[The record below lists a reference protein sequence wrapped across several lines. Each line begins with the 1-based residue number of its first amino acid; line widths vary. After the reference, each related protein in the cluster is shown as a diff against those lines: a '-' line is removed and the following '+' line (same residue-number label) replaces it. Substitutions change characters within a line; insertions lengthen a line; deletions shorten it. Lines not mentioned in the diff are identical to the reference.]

1 MAKDNFKKKADKLL
15 SKHPGEN
22 KVIIVENGQCFFNE
36 KAAREYSDKMKFE
49 QEPKTFF
56 REGVEPEDDSDLAE
70 AYESLKEEK
79 DLQDLLIEQIRQA
92 LDPEQT
98 VTVDKDTPEEV
109 SDIVQMREA
118 LQEVVE
124 INNSLQE
131 ELTALKEAK
140 ENQEEPVKKQD
151 NAKTKTNSKKA

>member
-1 MAKDNFKKKADKLL
+1 MAKDNFKKKAKNLL
-15 SKHPGEN
+15 SEHPGEN

-36 KAAREYSDKMKFE
+36 KAAQEYSDKMKFE
-49 QEPKTFF
+49 QEPQTFF
-56 REGVEPEDDSDLAE
+56 REGAEPEDDSDLQT

-92 LDPEQT
+92 LDPEQAIT
-98 VTVDKDTPEEV
+98 VGKDTPEEV
-109 SDIVQMREA
+109 SDIIKLREA
-118 LQEVVE
+118 LETE
-124 INNSLQE
+124 IEDKTNLQE

-140 ENQEEPVKKQD
+140 ESQGEPVNKKD